1 MAGARR
7 RDARGDDDGDAR
19 ARATATTRDATKKR
33 KGGDAAAKSSRGKKP
48 KDARSNGATTRATEA
63 RPRVDDGNRLK
74 RETAFLCHAQF
85 RNDLPA
91 VPIDWKMLRTRVDR
105 RALAE
110 YSRLSLYDGLRKRGD
125 FSEDLGIP
133 LDPALVRAYRVPTR
147 REAMDPEDREL
158 MMSSAEREATRA
170 SGAHGTSGRA
180 VSRPDASDAL
190 WLMNTQYISA
200 GNIKARTGLSEKEM
214 KRRRLEA
221 HAGGAAAGEVALSQ
235 IEQIEASFEAAKR
248 PPVHPTNKNAKVV
261 KILPVLPDFERMA
274 MDYVRI
280 NFGEKQE
287 TDVASRSGKSK
298 ETVENALKCGVMKP
312 FSIVND
318 RNQTERFLS
327 LMLPHDAEEA
337 MKEDFLALDGEPR
350 QYDHV
355 RDYVYKIHQ
364 DDPNLGGGNM
374 CFFFK
379 EDRVTYVDLHTKL
392 TLSKRSKHSKGKE
405 ATDSWKPS
413 EVTLRR
419 RRMTEDEQR
428 ALDAK
433 RESIKTG
440 A

>member
-7 RDARGDDDGDAR
+7 SARGAASDAPAASADASDARKKR
-19 ARATATTRDATKKR
+19 AKAKDATKSSN
-33 KGGDAAAKSSRGKKP
+33 AKT
-48 KDARSNGATTRATEA
+48 DARSNGKAKARAVA
-63 RPRVDDGNRLK
+63 APAVADGNRLK

-85 RNDLPA
+85 KNDLPA
-91 VPIDWKMLRTRVDR
+91 VPIDWKMLQTRVDR
-105 RALAE
+105 RALTE
-110 YSRLSLYDGLRKRGD
+110 YSHLPLYDGLRKRGD

-133 LDPALVRAYRVPTR
+133 LDPALMRAYRVPTR
-147 REAMDPEDREL
+147 RVAMDPEDHEL
-158 MMSSAEREATRA
+158 MMSSAEREGKRN
-170 SGAHGTSGRA
+170 GAIGTSGRA

-200 GNIKARTGLSEKEM
+200 GSIKARTGLSEKEM

-221 HAGGAAAGEVALSQ
+221 QGGAAEPEVELSQ
-235 IEQIEASFEAAKR
+235 VEQIEASFAAAKR
-248 PPVHPTNKNAKVV
+248 PPVHPTNKKAKVV
-261 KILPVLPDFERMA
+261 EVLPVLPDFERIA
-274 MDYVRI
+274 MDYVRL
-280 NFGEKQE
+280 NFDEKQE
-287 TDVASRSGKSK
+287 TDVASLSGKSA
-298 ETVENALKCGVMKP
+298 ETIENALNCGVVKP
-312 FSIVND
+312 FSIVNE

-327 LMLPHDAEEA
+327 LMLPQDPDAA
-337 MKEDFLALDGEPR
+337 MEEDFLALDGEPR

-379 EDRVTYVDLHTKL
+379 KDRVTYVDLHTKL

-413 EVTLRR
+413 EVTLQR
-419 RRMTEDEQR
+419 RRMTEEEKS

-433 RESIKTG
+433 RESIRAG

>member
-7 RDARGDDDGDAR
+7 SARGAASERDASEPRKKRAKANATTKSSSEKSR
-19 ARATATTRDATKKR
+19 ARST
-33 KGGDAAAKSSRGKKP
+33 DAAKG
-48 KDARSNGATTRATEA
+48 DGAA
-63 RPRVDDGNRLK
+63 RPAVADGNRLK

-85 RNDLPA
+85 KNDLPA
-91 VPIDWKMLRTRVDR
+91 VPIDWKMLQTRVDR
-105 RALAE
+105 RALTE
-110 YSRLSLYDGLRKRGD
+110 YSHLALYDGLRKRGD

-133 LDPALVRAYRVPTR
+133 LDPALMRAYRVPTR
-147 REAMDPEDREL
+147 RVAMDPEDHEL
-158 MMSSAEREATRA
+158 MMSSAEREGKRA
-170 SGAHGTSGRA
+170 NGANGASGRA

-200 GNIKARTGLSEKEM
+200 GSIKARTGLSEKEM

-221 HAGGAAAGEVALSQ
+221 QEGAAEPEVELSQ
-235 IEQIEASFEAAKR
+235 VEQIEASFAAAKR

-261 KILPVLPDFERMA
+261 EVLPVLPDFERIA
-274 MDYVRI
+274 MDYVRL
-280 NFGEKQE
+280 NFDEKQE
-287 TDVASRSGKSK
+287 TDVASLSGKSA
-298 ETVENALKCGVMKP
+298 ETIENALNCGVVKP
-312 FSIVND
+312 FSIVNE

-327 LMLPHDAEEA
+327 LMLPRDPDAA
-337 MKEDFLALDGEPR
+337 MEEDFLALDGEPR

-379 EDRVTYVDLHTKL
+379 KDRVTYVDLHTKL

-413 EVTLRR
+413 EVTLLRR
-419 RRMTEDEQR
+419 SMTEEEKN

-433 RESIKTG
+433 RESIRAG